1 MNLADQFILQFDRA
15 LRTVFAPAQAR
26 RESPAEAAM
35 ESPTLPAEKAAAV
48 RLMRINHSGE
58 VCAQALYQGQA
69 LTARNPEIR
78 ATLSAAAD
86 EEQDHLAW
94 CEERLHELGGRKS
107 VLNPLMYGGSFAL
120 GALSGL
126 LGDRWNMAF
135 LAETERQVE
144 GHLSGHLDQLPASDA
159 KSRAVLE
166 QMRRD
171 EAAHSVTARTHG
183 AAEIPAPIK
192 SAMRIGSQ
200 VMKSSTYWI

>member
-1 MNLADQFILQFDRA
+1 MSRADPFILQFDRA

-26 RESPAEAAM
+26 RESPARAAM
-35 ESPTLPAEKAAAV
+35 ETPTLPAGKTAAV

-58 VCAQALYQGQA
+58 VCAQALYQGQS
-69 LTARNPEIR
+69 LTARSPEIR
-78 ATLSAAAD
+78 AALSAAAD

-94 CEERLHELGGRKS
+94 CEERLNELGGRKS
-107 VLNPLMYGGSFAL
+107 LLNPLMYGGSFAL

-126 LGDRWNMAF
+126 LGDRWSMAF

-144 GHLSGHLDQLPASDA
+144 GHLTGHLDQLPASDA

-171 EAAHSVTARTHG
+171 EAEHATAAQAHG
-183 AAEIPAPIK
+183 AAEMPGPLK
-192 SAMRIGSQ
+192 VAMRVGSQ
-200 VMKSSTYWI
+200 IMKSTTRWI

>member
-1 MNLADQFILQFDRA
+1 MNLADQLILQFDRA

-26 RESPAEAAM
+26 RQSPAHAAL
-35 ESPTLPAEKAAAV
+35 ETPTAPAEKAAAV

-58 VCAQALYQGQA
+58 VCAQALYQGQS
-69 LTARNPEIR
+69 LTARSPEIR

-94 CEERLHELGGRKS
+94 CEERLNQLGGRKS
-107 VLNPLMYGGSFAL
+107 LLNPLMYGGSFAL

-144 GHLSGHLDQLPASDA
+144 GHLTGHLDQLPASDG

-166 QMRRD
+166 QMGVLPQERNR
-171 EAAHSVTARTHG
+171 AR
-183 AAEIPAPIK
+183 A
-192 SAMRIGSQ
+192 
-200 VMKSSTYWI
+200 

>member
-1 MNLADQFILQFDRA
+1 MNLADQLILQFDRA

-26 RESPAEAAM
+26 RQSPAHAAP
-35 ESPTLPAEKAAAV
+35 ETPTAPSEKAAAV

-58 VCAQALYQGQA
+58 VCAQALYQGQS
-69 LTARNPEIR
+69 LTARSPEIR

-94 CEERLHELGGRKS
+94 CEERLNQLGGRKS
-107 VLNPLMYGGSFAL
+107 LLNPLMYGGSFAL

-144 GHLSGHLDQLPASDA
+144 GHLTGHLDQLPASDA

-171 EAAHSVTARTHG
+171 EAEHGMTAQAHG
-183 AAEIPAPIK
+183 AAEMPEPLKI
-192 SAMRIGSQ
+192 AMRVGSQ
-200 VMKSSTYWI
+200 VMKSTTYWI

>member
-1 MNLADQFILQFDRA
+1 MNLADQLILQFDRA

-26 RESPAEAAM
+26 RQSPAHAALK
-35 ESPTLPAEKAAAV
+35 SPILPAEKATAV

-58 VCAQALYQGQA
+58 VCAQALYQGQS
-69 LTARNPEIR
+69 LTARSPEIR

-94 CEERLHELGGRKS
+94 CEERLNELGGRKS
-107 VLNPLMYGGSFAL
+107 LFNPLMYGGSFAL

-144 GHLSGHLDQLPASDA
+144 GHLTDHLDRLPASDA

-166 QMRRD
+166 QMRHD
-171 EAAHSVTARTHG
+171 EAAHSVMAQTHG
-183 AAEIPAPIK
+183 AADMPAQIK
-192 SAMRIGSQ
+192 RAMRVGSQ
-200 VMKSSTYWI
+200 VMKSTTYWI

>member
-1 MNLADQFILQFDRA
+1 MNLADQLILQFDRA

-26 RESPAEAAM
+26 RQSPADAAL
-35 ESPTLPAEKAAAV
+35 ETPTAPAEKAAAV

-58 VCAQALYQGQA
+58 VCAQALYQGQS
-69 LTARNPEIR
+69 LTARSPEIR

-94 CEERLHELGGRKS
+94 CEERLNELGGRKS
-107 VLNPLMYGGSFAL
+107 LLNPLMYGGSFAL

-144 GHLSGHLDQLPASDA
+144 GHLTGHLDQLPASDA

-171 EAAHSVTARTHG
+171 EAEHGMTAQAHG
-183 AAEIPAPIK
+183 AAEMPAPIRL
-192 SAMRIGSQ
+192 AMRMGSQ
-200 VMKSSTYWI
+200 VMKSTTYWI